1 MRTRNTELGDLL
13 GEQYM
18 KTKYKVVAQESAYTY
33 QNLAWGHL
41 VRILDKEELKRLQSK
56 ELLRRMVREKMDDFL
71 KGLDEISQR
80 HRWSYSIPDLDL
92 REQIKQ
98 STMKFLV
105 PPYSEFLNTYS
116 AVLQGKLYVQ
126 PIEGLLA
133 QIFEGDDVKL
143 KRRYSKDRMGGGG
156 GNSLTLEREIRDFRR
171 SISNN
176 SDVVRLVYYSGR
188 CWVINRYEELDVLNG
203 R

>member
-18 KTKYKVVAQESAYTY
+18 KTKYKVVAQESAYMY

-41 VRILDKEELKRLQSK
+41 VGILDKEELKRLQSK
-56 ELLRRMVREKMDDFL
+56 ELLRNMVREKMDDFL

-98 STMKFLV
+98 STMKLLV
-105 PPYSEFLNTYS
+105 PPYSEFLNTLLGCLARETLRAANRR
-116 AVLQGKLYVQ
+116 AVG
-126 PIEGLLA
+126 
-133 QIFEGDDVKL
+133 
-143 KRRYSKDRMGGGG
+143 S
-156 GNSLTLEREIRDFRR
+156 DF
-171 SISNN
+171 
-176 SDVVRLVYYSGR
+176 
-188 CWVINRYEELDVLNG
+188 
-203 R
+203 